1 MGLSIVE
8 QPYEWTLRGQKLLY
22 RISSTNVSQDGFKYG
37 VSVTDIATGKVYT
50 FFVDRSPST
59 NDLLF
64 DLAPVVKMFND
75 ESTPDLHT
83 APADNPWDEPLG
95 GSWKSF
101 TIQFSEWWL
110 VGGVLEDNQEYL
122 NVAAFILNGY
132 YQPFD
137 GYKPSVDGAG
147 NTQLALGSNSSRTW
161 SDRFPDT
168 HTWFNSPIGL
178 PISKTRT
185 YIPCF
190 GTDYGLMY
198 VPLKTTLAGN
208 AGAMKIVMF
217 TTAGG
222 APATHEIPLT
232 GNEVIGCGVY
242 PMNINDA
249 GSFPNSVKPAMNPNW
264 IYYAI
269 IFSANVGGLP
279 RTITYNFYNAEKY
292 GQFDCRYDYVRLA
305 WVSSRSG
312 WDYAN
317 FIKKNEVSNEF
328 ERKQYKKLLT
338 NKFGTFNNW
347 QRQLTDRQTIVTQTL
362 TITSDWI
369 QENEF
374 VFLRGLFASN
384 QVELIDT
391 TSDKSLGYRKPVSI
405 IDTSFV
411 EKKERNGKLYNITIK
426 LKYSQ
431 DYWT

>member
-1 MGLSIVE
+1 MALSAVD
-8 QPYEWTLRGQKLLY
+8 QPYQWTLRGQRLLY
-22 RISSTNVSQDGFKYG
+22 RISSTNVTQDGFKYG

-75 ESTPDLHT
+75 ESTPDMHT
-83 APADNPWDEPLG
+83 TPADNPWDEPLG

-101 TIQFSEWWL
+101 TIQFQEWWL
-110 VGGVLEDNQEYL
+110 VGGVLTENKPAL
-122 NVAAFILNGY
+122 NLGIYILNGY
-132 YQPFD
+132 YQPFN

-147 NTQLALGSNSSRTW
+147 NTQLALTSNSSRTW
-161 SDRFPDT
+161 SDRFSDT
-168 HTWFNSPIGL
+168 HTWFNPPFSITSG
-178 PISKTRT
+178 SNRT
-185 YIPCF
+185 WIPAMNS
-190 GTDYGLMY
+190 DYGLMY

-208 AGAMKIVMF
+208 AGAMKIVMYT
-217 TTAGG
+217 TTAG
-222 APATHEIPLT
+222 APAIHEIALT
-232 GNEVIGCGVY
+232 GTEVLGCGVY

-264 IYYAI
+264 VYYAI
-269 IFSANVGGLP
+269 IFSANIGGLP
-279 RTITYNFYNAEKY
+279 RSIVYNFYNAEKY
-292 GQFDCRYDYVRLA
+292 GQYDCRYDYVRLA
-305 WVSSRSG
+305 WVNSRSG

-328 ERKQYKKLLT
+328 ERKQYKKLLM
-338 NKFGTFNNW
+338 NDVGTFNNW
-347 QRQLTDRQTIVTQTL
+347 QRQLTDRQTIVTQML

-374 VFLRGLFASN
+374 VFLRNLFASN
-384 QVELIDT
+384 QVEIIDT
-391 TSDKSLGYRKPVSI
+391 TSSKALGYRKPVSI

>member
-1 MGLSIVE
+1 MALSVVD
-8 QPYEWTLRGQKLLY
+8 QPYEWTLRGQRLLY

-37 VSVTDIATGKVYT
+37 VSVTDVATGKVYT
-50 FFVDRSPST
+50 FFVDRSPATS
-59 NDLLF
+59 DLLF

-75 ESTPDLHT
+75 ESTPDMHT
-83 APADNPWDEPLG
+83 APTHAPWSEPLG

-101 TIQFSEWWL
+101 TIQFSEWWI
-110 VGGVLEDNQEYL
+110 VGGVLTDNQEYL
-122 NVAAFILNGY
+122 NSTRFILNGY
-132 YQPFD
+132 YQPYD
-137 GYKPSVDGAG
+137 GYKPSVDSAG
-147 NTQLALGSNSSRTW
+147 TTQLALTSTTSRAW
-161 SDRFPDT
+161 SDRQFNT
-168 HTWFNSPIGL
+168 HTWWNL
-178 PISKTRT
+178 PSGFGGNNNTQT
-185 YIPCF
+185 TMIPCLNS
-190 GTDYGLMY
+190 DYGLLY
-198 VPLKTTLAGN
+198 VPLKTSLAGN
-208 AGAMKIVMF
+208 AYEVTISLW
-217 TTAGG
+217 AGFVPLG
-222 APATHEIPLT
+222 SATQVLS
-232 GNEVIGCGVY
+232 GNEILGVGVY
-242 PMNINDA
+242 PMNINDSSLP
-249 GSFPNSVKPAMNPNW
+249 SFVKPASNPTWTHYQIRFRDNSSVTKSMN
-264 IYYAI
+264 Y
-269 IFSANVGGLP
+269 IF
-279 RTITYNFYNAEKY
+279 YDQEKT

-305 WVSSRSG
+305 WVNSRSG

-328 ERKQYKKLLT
+328 ERKQYKKLLM
-338 NKFGTFNNW
+338 NNLGTFNNW

-426 LKYSQ
+426 IKYSQ